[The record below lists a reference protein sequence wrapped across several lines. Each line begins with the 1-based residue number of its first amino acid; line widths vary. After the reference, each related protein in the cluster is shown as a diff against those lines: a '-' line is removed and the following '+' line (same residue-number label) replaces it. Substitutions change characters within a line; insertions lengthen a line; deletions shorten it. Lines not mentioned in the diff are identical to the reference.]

1 MNHDSHRCH
10 FLANK
15 QKDRQILKSLNFP
28 SATPRI
34 LNSCPPS
41 PLLCI
46 LRETYCYTSL
56 HVASQHANAFGS
68 RQTCISTTRRDRA
81 RTENIM
87 YFSYS
92 PSPPSTSYSTSPMEI
107 PSSSSSRPQSP
118 SCAFPSWPRRASLS
132 SNSSHGDEASSSF
145 IISDEELFPLVF
157 DDADRDCTPPATP
170 YSSRS
175 PASPSRMC
183 DIVVDNG
190 SLMRE
195 LMAQE
200 KTKKERRRRKSTSS
214 KKSRSGSKTH
224 MSPILEVVE

>member
-1 MNHDSHRCH
+1 LSSVTVAAH
-10 FLANK
+10 L
-15 QKDRQILKSLNFP
+15 
-28 SATPRI
+28 T
-34 LNSCPPS
+34 
-41 PLLCI
+41 LL
-46 LRETYCYTSL
+46 L
-56 HVASQHANAFGS
+56 HVASQTHS
-68 RQTCISTTRRDRA
+68 DRVRPA
-81 RTENIM
+81 LHFFTGRNPIRTQNIM

-92 PSPPSTSYSTSPMEI
+92 PASSPTSSYSIAPMEI

-118 SCAFPSWPRRASLS
+118 SCAYPSWPRRASLS
-132 SNSSHGDEASSSF
+132 SNSSHGDEDSSSF

-157 DDADRDCTPPATP
+157 DDADRDCTPPQTP

-195 LMAQE
+195 LMTQE

-214 KKSRSGSKTH
+214 KKSRSSSKH

>member
-1 MNHDSHRCH
+1 
-10 FLANK
+10 
-15 QKDRQILKSLNFP
+15 
-28 SATPRI
+28 
-34 LNSCPPS
+34 
-41 PLLCI
+41 
-46 LRETYCYTSL
+46 
-56 HVASQHANAFGS
+56 
-68 RQTCISTTRRDRA
+68 
-81 RTENIM
+81 M
-87 YFSYS
+87 YFSFS

-118 SCAFPSWPRRASLS
+118 SCAYPSWPRRASLS
-132 SNSSHGDEASSSF
+132 SSSSREDEDSRSSSF

-170 YSSRS
+170 NSSRS

-200 KTKKERRRRKSTSS
+200 KTKKERRRRKSSSS
-214 KKSRSGSKTH
+214 KKSRSGSGSKH
-224 MSPILEVVE
+224 MSPILEVLE

>member
-1 MNHDSHRCH
+1 
-10 FLANK
+10 
-15 QKDRQILKSLNFP
+15 
-28 SATPRI
+28 
-34 LNSCPPS
+34 
-41 PLLCI
+41 
-46 LRETYCYTSL
+46 
-56 HVASQHANAFGS
+56 
-68 RQTCISTTRRDRA
+68 
-81 RTENIM
+81 M
-87 YFSYS
+87 YFSYL

-118 SCAFPSWPRRASLS
+118 SCAYPSWPRRASLS
-132 SNSSHGDEASSSF
+132 NSSHGDENSSSF

-157 DDADRDCTPPATP
+157 DDGDRDCTPPATP
-170 YSSRS
+170 NSSRS

-214 KKSRSGSKTH
+214 KKSRSGSKH

>member
-1 MNHDSHRCH
+1 MYCITVEHLLADS
-10 FLANK
+10 
-15 QKDRQILKSLNFP
+15 SLHV
-28 SATPRI
+28 R
-34 LNSCPPS
+34 
-41 PLLCI
+41 
-46 LRETYCYTSL
+46 L
-56 HVASQHANAFGS
+56 HVASRKS
-68 RQTCISTTRRDRA
+68 RQSHTPTRKDQIH
-81 RTENIM
+81 TETM

-92 PSPPSTSYSTSPMEI
+92 PSPSTSYSTSPMDI

-132 SNSSHGDEASSSF
+132 MSNHGDEHSSSF

-157 DDADRDCTPPATP
+157 DDTDRDCTPPATP
-170 YSSRS
+170 NSSRS

-214 KKSRSGSKTH
+214 KKSRSSSKH